1 MLTAY
6 GTFVVAL
13 MVFFYALEHRG
24 RIYTFLFALSCIA
37 SALYG
42 FLAGTWPFGIAEII
56 WGIIA
61 FRKWINRVKEQN

>member
-6 GTFVVAL
+6 GTFVIAL
-13 MVFFYALEHRG
+13 MVFFYAIEPRA

-56 WGIIA
+56 WGVIA

>member
-13 MVFFYALEHRG
+13 MVFFYALEPRG

-56 WGIIA
+56 WGVIA